1 MKIFLSALLGVGAVV
16 AIIYSS
22 PASKAA
28 RTPED
33 YPLVCRGGGSLVIGI
48 APGEGNI
55 GFSFT
60 RGTKPAGDG
69 LAPGECSWKD
79 RGMYPNEPDR
89 VSQHVEGGSDSLKV
103 GGTLAPENRWYE
115 DLHSTDSYWTFMV
128 SNNRL
133 GQLIATSA
141 RPNVEMRV
149 SPTAR
154 VPEMAERQGDEFYAQ
169 RERNASREIR
179 QQLEQFRREIREQN
193 LSYTVGYTTAM
204 DRNMDELAGTSV
216 PDDLADQYR
225 GKNALLGWNRNTDS
239 QNVTNMLVVPASFQS
254 SYSCSAAAA
263 SFDWR
268 DQGKVSPVRDQ
279 LGCGGCWA
287 FATLGAFEGSYL
299 LRSGVSDTSEQDLLS
314 CSGAGTCKGGFWAY
328 DYMIKTGTTTEA
340 SAPFTATTGICKSVP
355 RLYKAE
361 SWGFVPSKVP
371 VGFAEPSPP
380 EVAELKKALCRYG
393 PISVALLATPKM
405 IAYTGG
411 VFKEDLPD
419 SVRYGKTADGK
430 LKTFNANHGVTLIGW
445 DDNLGAWLIKN
456 SWGTGWGEWAGP
468 GLSTERGYGLIAY
481 GSNNIGLGAAWVV
494 ARPLGPGL
502 IRLPIFKSGD

>member
-1 MKIFLSALLGVGAVV
+1 MKILLSALLGLGAVA
-16 AIIYSS
+16 AIFYSS

-28 RTPED
+28 PTPED

-60 RGTKPAGDG
+60 RGTKPAGQG

-89 VSQHVEGGSDSLKV
+89 VSQHVAEGSDSLKV
-103 GGTLAPENRWYE
+103 GGSLAPENRWYE
-115 DLHSTDSYWTFMV
+115 DLHSADSYWTFMV

-149 SPTAR
+149 SPTTR
-154 VPEMAERQGDEFYAQ
+154 VPPEMAERRGDEFYAQ

-179 QQLEQFRREIREQN
+179 QQLEQFRREIRQQN

-225 GKNALLGWNRNTDS
+225 RKNALLGRNKNTDS
-239 QNVTNMLVVPASFQS
+239 QDVTNMLVADASFQS

-299 LRSGVSDTSEQDLLS
+299 LRSGVSDTSEQDVLS

-361 SWGFVPSKVP
+361 SWGFVPSKVAM
-371 VGFAEPSPP
+371 GFAEPSPP

-393 PISVALLATPKM
+393 PISVGSP
-405 IAYTGG
+405 G
-411 VFKEDLPD
+411 D
-419 SVRYGKTADGK
+419 SKNDRLYGRS
-430 LKTFNANHGVTLIGW
+430 L
-445 DDNLGAWLIKN
+445 
-456 SWGTGWGEWAGP
+456 
-468 GLSTERGYGLIAY
+468 
-481 GSNNIGLGAAWVV
+481 
-494 ARPLGPGL
+494 
-502 IRLPIFKSGD
+502 